1 MIIRLIAFIFLS
13 VGLTSCSQ
21 NQTNTIQQN
30 KNEFEITNHKI
41 VIDGNSDDW
50 NSIPATSVETKDHL
64 WLGGGLPAGEWQG
77 INDLSFDWK
86 VAHNDGKL
94 FFLFEVKDDTLSNFD
109 QQHSWMN
116 DCIEIY
122 LDHQNIGGN
131 RITEIASA
139 NTLQDRIGKRLRG
152 HELHFLPSVESSVFL
167 DDTEQIYYT
176 DSAQTETFKKQWH
189 GQVVTTKTTDGYIME
204 IAFAMPNFYA
214 QAGDKIGID
223 VGICDD
229 DGSGRKSLLLWSA
242 YKGEFWLT
250 MDNFKKA
257 VLK

>member
-1 MIIRLIAFIFLS
+1 MTLGLIL
-13 VGLTSCSQ
+13 VSCSQ
-21 NQTNTIQQN
+21 NPENTKQEN
-30 KNEFEITNHKI
+30 KVEYEIGNHQI
-41 VIDGNSDDW
+41 VVDGNTDDW
-50 NSIPATSVETKDHL
+50 KSISPTPVKTKDHL
-64 WLGGGLPAGEWQG
+64 WFGDGLPEGEWKG
-77 INDLSFDWK
+77 NTDLSFDWK
-86 VAHNDGKL
+86 VAHDNGKL

-109 QQHSWMN
+109 QQYSWMN

-131 RITEIASA
+131 RITEIGHAS
-139 NTLQDRIGKRLRG
+139 TLKDRIGKRLRG
-152 HELHFLPSVESSVFL
+152 HEMHFLPSTEPKVFL

-176 DSAQTETFKKQWH
+176 DSAQTATFKKQWH
-189 GQVVTTKTTDGYIME
+189 GEVVTTKTTDGYIME

-214 QAGDKIGID
+214 QVGEKKGID

-229 DGSGRKSLLLWSA
+229 DGRGRKSLLLWSA